1 MTMFEVGKFY
11 SIHISHLSAS
21 CFKCIKR
28 TDKTVWFQYFDKV
41 KSFRIKQSEQG
52 ESFFSNPL
60 WGESFGEQKYQEY
73 ND

>member
-1 MTMFEVGKFY
+1 MKKFEVGKFY

-41 KSFRIKQSEQG
+41 KSFRIKPTEQG
-52 ESFFSNPL
+52 ETFFSYPL
-60 WGESFGEQKYQEY
+60 WGESFGEQKRIEY
-73 ND
+73 MD